1 LSNKEHKKDEK
12 QRKMKTNYQLT
23 YNIKLNFSKSQ
34 NEIFKNF
41 KSQSYNKNRQNT
53 IVHLAFKF
61 DIPQL

>member
-1 LSNKEHKKDEK
+1 
-12 QRKMKTNYQLT
+12 MKTNYQLT